1 MKQSVQYWVMAS
13 LLCAAFAVQSA
24 VYKRVD
30 EKGNIYF
37 SDQPEEGYEEV
48 EVRET
53 TTIKMPVTA
62 PPPRKAASRDKKSEQ
77 KSAVTSRLV
86 ITQPSQN
93 QIVWTNTGQ
102 VSVTFSSSNT
112 HHGGSYFVV
121 LDGVTLQT
129 SATSVTFDNVGVGEH
144 SVQVMLKVNGRVVSQ
159 SDVVKFST
167 FRMGGRK

>member
-13 LLCAAFAVQSA
+13 LLCSAFAVQSA
-24 VYKRVD
+24 VYKHVD

-37 SDQPEEGYEEV
+37 SDQPEEGYKEI

-53 TTIKMPVTA
+53 TTIKMP
-62 PPPRKAASRDKKSEQ
+62 AAAQSRDAAPRNKKSD
-77 KSAVTSRLV
+77 KKAAVTSRLV

-102 VSVTFSSSNT
+102 VTVTFSSSNT

-121 LDGVTLQT
+121 LDGVTQQT
-129 SATSVTFDNVGVGEH
+129 SGTSVTFDNVGLGEH